1 MSKTR
6 KGIVMVM
13 LLVFFVGCIL
23 FAYPYIRGFYL
34 DARVQDSANSFLE
47 LVKPSE
53 KPAPS
58 ELSPTEATQEPTKE
72 TIPNQ
77 ELWDAVHDYNQQSW
91 EDRQSG
97 LTDPWSYQQPSF
109 TLGDFG
115 LEDEVFAVISI
126 PKIELEIPI
135 YLGATDDHLSL
146 GAAHLSQTSLPVG
159 GSNTNCVIA
168 GHRGWHNGKYFHDIV
183 SLSKG
188 DMVEITNMWET
199 LHYRVVETKTIESY
213 EVEKIKILP
222 VRDMITLLTC
232 YYTGSNHKMRFAV
245 YCERVTEF
253 TTERKVWDEKSLY
266 LCSCGERSG
275 RESM

>member
-1 MSKTR
+1 MGKTR
-6 KGIVMVM
+6 KGIVIVM

-34 DARVQDSANSFLE
+34 DARVQDSASSFLE

-58 ELSPTEATQEPTKE
+58 EIPSVETADDPKEE

-77 ELWDAVHDYNQQSW
+77 ELWDAVHDYNQQIW

-135 YLGATDDHLSL
+135 YLGATADHLSL

-168 GHRGWHNGKYFHDIV
+168 GHRGWHHGEYFYNIV
-183 SLSKG
+183 DLEPG
-188 DMVEITNMWET
+188 DEVVITNMWDT
-199 LHYRVVETKTIESY
+199 LRYRVTETKAIESY
-213 EVEKIKILP
+213 DVDKVKIQEG
-222 VRDMITLLTC
+222 RDMVTLLTC
-232 YYTGSNHKMRFAV
+232 YYNGSGHKMRFAV
-245 YCERVTEF
+245 YCVRIDRGCENE
-253 TTERKVWDEKSLY
+253 
-266 LCSCGERSG
+266 
-275 RESM
+275 